1 MLVSPRPGVG
11 QTPSKWPC
19 HGLYMWGGPNFF
31 GPDALCMIYLWLKN
45 GHMNKHKYS
54 LSPTCGYLTGIG
66 PPRRPMVFR
75 FLLRGLPTQD
85 VLRFS
90 QSTLALYKGDRF
102 HPLMGQKSGEPLGMY
117 KVPL

>member
-1 MLVSPRPGVG
+1 MYDLP
-11 QTPSKWPC
+11 
-19 HGLYMWGGPNFF
+19 L
-31 GPDALCMIYLWLKN
+31 LKN

-66 PPRRPMVFR
+66 PPRKNQGFPLPPPRPPYSR
-75 FLLRGLPTQD
+75 C
-85 VLRFS
+85 
-90 QSTLALYKGDRF
+90 LALLSKHLGLCKGDRF